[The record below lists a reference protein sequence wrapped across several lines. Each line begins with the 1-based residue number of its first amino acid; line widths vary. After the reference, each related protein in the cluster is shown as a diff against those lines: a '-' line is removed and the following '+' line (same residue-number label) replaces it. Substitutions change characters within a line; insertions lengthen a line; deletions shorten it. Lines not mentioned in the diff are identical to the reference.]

1 MILPYQA
8 NHSRIIYYWSIY
20 YKMVPNIVVD
30 LSATPRL
37 AVDEVEQVNGKR

>member
-1 MILPYQA
+1 MGLPYQA

-30 LSATPRL
+30 SSAHLDWLSMKW
-37 AVDEVEQVNGKR
+37 NKMNSKG